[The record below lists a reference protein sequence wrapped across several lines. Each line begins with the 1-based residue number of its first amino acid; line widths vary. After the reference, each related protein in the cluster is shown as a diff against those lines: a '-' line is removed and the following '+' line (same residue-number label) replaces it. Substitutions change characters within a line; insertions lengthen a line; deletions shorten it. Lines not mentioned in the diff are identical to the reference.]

1 MMTHSTMSAGSQ
13 ARPGAGALHGRD
25 IVCFSHDWTA
35 DPLSKTHLM
44 RLLARDNRV
53 LWVNSIGYRA
63 PTASRRDLSRAWKK
77 LAAATRPITNPE
89 PNIFVLSPLAIPAYQ
104 RASIRTLNGFLLRQQ
119 VRWAFRRLGFRR
131 VINWVFNPPA
141 AVVAGSLGEDRLIYY
156 CVDEYAAFTGV
167 SRSTMEDFERSL
179 LEKADLSIVTSEGLL
194 ETRRKIAPA
203 AILVRHGVDVPH
215 FRRALDADTVVPSG
229 VASLPGPVLG
239 FFGLIADWVDVELLA
254 AVAKHFSS
262 GSLVMVGKVV
272 TDVRALQ
279 ALPNVHLLGRKP
291 YSELPGYCKGFDVA
305 LNPFRVNELTL
316 NANPLKIREYLA
328 AGLPVV
334 ATNIPEV
341 ARLGLCHIAD
351 GSADTI
357 RAIEKALADPMT
369 REERSRSMQTESWES
384 RLEDIRVHF
393 AAMEAGRAHQSP

>member
-1 MMTHSTMSAGSQ
+1 MITQPSMTPRSP
-13 ARPGAGALHGRD
+13 ARPGAGALRGRD
-25 IVCFSHDWTA
+25 IVCFSHDWTG

-63 PTASRRDLSRAWKK
+63 PTASRQDLSRAWKK
-77 LAAATRPITNPE
+77 LTAATRPISNPE
-89 PNIFVLSPLAIPAYQ
+89 KNIFVLSPLAIPAYQ
-104 RASIRTLNGFLLRQQ
+104 RASIRKLNGFLLRQQ

-141 AVVAGSLGEDRLIYY
+141 AVVAGTLGEDRLIYY

-167 SRSTMEDFERSL
+167 SRSTMEDFERYL

-194 ETRRKIAPA
+194 ETRRRIAPA

-215 FRRALDADTVVPSG
+215 FRQALDPATVVPSDL
-229 VASLPGPVLG
+229 ASLPGPVIG

-254 AVAKHFSS
+254 AVAKHFSG
-262 GSLVMVGKVV
+262 GSLVLVGKAV
-272 TDVRALQ
+272 TDVSALE

-328 AGLPVV
+328 AGVPVV
-334 ATNIPEV
+334 ATDIPEV
-341 ARLGLCHIAD
+341 SRLGLCHIAD
-351 GSADTI
+351 GPEATI
-357 RAIEKALADPMT
+357 RAIEAALADPMS
-369 REERSRSMQTESWES
+369 REERSRSMETESWAS
-384 RLEDIRVHF
+384 RLDDIRDHF
-393 AAMEAGRAHQSP
+393 AAMEADRAPLS